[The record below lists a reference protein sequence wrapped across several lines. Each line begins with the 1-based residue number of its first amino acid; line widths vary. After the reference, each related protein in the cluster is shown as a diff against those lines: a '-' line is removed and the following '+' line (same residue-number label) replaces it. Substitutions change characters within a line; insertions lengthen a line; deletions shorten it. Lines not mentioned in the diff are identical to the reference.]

1 MFSVAL
7 SVGSHR
13 PGVTWRPALRS
24 PDFPLPDWD
33 GANQRRPLGLTA
45 IARLTPAATL
55 PQKSGFAPRCLGS
68 GVFAGQDFLQAE
80 GQLVDFVLVAS
91 GQLRGDLGALLQR
104 QGFQQNG

>member
-24 PDFPLPDWD
+24 PDFPLPGWD

-45 IARLTPAATL
+45 IARLTPAITL
-55 PQKSGFAPRCLGS
+55 PQKPGFAPIG
-68 GVFAGQDFLQAE
+68 
-80 GQLVDFVLVAS
+80 
-91 GQLRGDLGALLQR
+91 LRGVAAGWAESWFETLPRWTGALRVALR
-104 QGFQQNG
+104 WTIIR